1 MRKWLSLPLALLV
14 TFLPEITFAEEP
26 KKNTKAEVLM
36 EQVVVTATRYE
47 ETISTIPANVSVI
60 EEREIANST
69 AKDIPNLLRM
79 HGDLQVTDV
88 TGNGRSYRVDM
99 GGFGETAQSNT
110 LVLVD
115 GRRINQ
121 ADLSGT
127 DWTLIPLDRVKR
139 IEIIRGARGSVLYG
153 DNASGGVVNIITKEG
168 KGFGAGVDAGWGSY
182 DTYKGNAYL
191 SGSHERFSYALSG
204 GYHSSDG
211 YRENSHWDPE

>member
-1 MRKWLSLPLALLV
+1 MREWLPLPLALV
-14 TFLPEITFAEEP
+14 VAFLAEISFAEEP
-26 KKNTKAEVLM
+26 KKNAKAEVLM

-47 ETISTIPANVSVI
+47 EALSNVPANVSVI

-79 HGDLQVTDV
+79 HGGLQVTDV
-88 TGNGRSYRVDM
+88 TGNGRSYRVDLR
-99 GGFGETAQSNT
+99 GFGETAQSNT

-153 DNASGGVVNIITKEG
+153 DNASGGVINIITKEG
-168 KGFGAGVDAGWGSY
+168 ELLKAGVDL
-182 DTYKGNAYL
+182 L
-191 SGSHERFSYALSG
+191 SGSYNTFNA
-204 GYHSSDG
+204 
-211 YRENSHWDPE
+211 